1 MLTHSHTSEV
11 LFFMKGSGVL
21 DKILELLFTPIINDG
36 AAWLGKMFKG
46 LAMITLYLE
55 NSIQEMIDSDTLY
68 LSNHDT
74 VPQVAN
80 VLQIAMSK
88 LQLLCLG
95 MAVYMI
101 IFKFLKKGFETYV
114 LWTDGDPDADPLLL
128 TTNFF
133 KALSMA
139 MAFPVLYGYL
149 ADITQ
154 WGSNKVRE
162 VCGIS
167 SSYQLLDPGSIV
179 KTGLFNILTLFVA
192 IIMLILLLL
201 QFGKRGVEMFVLRLA
216 YPIGCIGLLDSDKAM
231 YKAMCQKLFQC
242 CATIVV
248 QVGLSQLALSVIIA
262 GHPII
267 SIFIISAALS
277 TPKFLQEF
285 MVQSGGGINANTVY
299 HVSRMY
305 QMARGLMKK

>member
-1 MLTHSHTSEV
+1 M
-11 LFFMKGSGVL
+11 

-36 AAWLGKMFKG
+36 ASWLGQMFKG
-46 LAMITLYLE
+46 LAMITLFIE
-55 NSIQEMIDSDTLY
+55 NSLPEMITNDS
-68 LSNHDT
+68 LSGTNQELQ
-74 VPQVAN
+74 QVAN
-80 VLQIAMSK
+80 ILQIAMSR

-101 IFKFLKKGFETYV
+101 ILKFLKKGFETYV

-133 KALSMA
+133 KALAIA

-154 WGSNKVRE
+154 WMSEKVRE

-167 SSYQLLDPGSIV
+167 SSYELLDPESLI
-179 KTGLFNILTLFVA
+179 KTGLFNIIGVLVA
-192 IIMLILLLL
+192 IIMLIVLFL
-201 QFGKRGVEMFVLRLA
+201 QFGKRGIEMFVLRLA
-216 YPIGCIGLLDSDKAM
+216 FPIGCVGLLDSDRAM
-231 YKAMCQKLFQC
+231 YKAMSQKLYQC

-267 SIFIISAALS
+267 GIFIVSAALG

-285 MVQSGGGINANTVY
+285 MVPSGGGINTGTVY
-299 HVSRMY
+299 QVSRIY
-305 QMARGLMKK
+305 QMAKGVLTK